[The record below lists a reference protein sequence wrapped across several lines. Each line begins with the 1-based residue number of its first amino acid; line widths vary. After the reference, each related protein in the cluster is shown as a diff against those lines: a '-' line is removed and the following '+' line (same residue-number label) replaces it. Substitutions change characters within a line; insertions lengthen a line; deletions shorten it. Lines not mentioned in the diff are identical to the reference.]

1 MHFRYLFILGC
12 LLAVTSC
19 KSSQAQPG
27 GGSGGIKIDNIIH
40 IGYLARSCGCALQTA
55 QEWDR
60 LSDRVVFLSS
70 FETGV
75 ARMNFNGYDV
85 EMRECQTVRPR
96 GELRRGD
103 HFFTDYRVTRILD
116 RPGRGNPRDDDPR
129 YRDQR
134 DPGDD
139 YPDLGPRYPEDDY
152 QDLGPRNPRDDNRQR
167 EQQPDNR
174 PPSDY
179 GPQPGSIYI
188 PGFRLQDEREY
199 DRDRGYDRDRDRRPP
214 RDKYPWPEYSDI
226 DVRVEYFVVGR
237 CRRWEDPRCRMNYVD
252 AKIIIFK
259 NRVQQHEL
267 KTIGT
272 CGCI

>member
-1 MHFRYLFILGC
+1 M
-12 LLAVTSC
+12 AVSSC
-19 KSSQAQPG
+19 RVSEARPG

-40 IGYLARSCGCALQTA
+40 MGYLARSCGCALQTV

-60 LSDRVVFLSS
+60 LSDRAVFLSS
-70 FETGV
+70 FESGV

-116 RPGRGNPRDDDPR
+116 RPGRLDPRDDPR
-129 YRDQR
+129 YREPR
-134 DPGDD
+134 YPGDD
-139 YPDLGPRYPEDDY
+139 YLDLGPRYPEDDY
-152 QDLGPRNPRDDNRQR
+152 PDMGPRYPGEDNRQR
-167 EQQPDNR
+167 DQRPDNR
-174 PPSDY
+174 APSDY

-199 DRDRGYDRDRDRRPP
+199 DRERNRRPQ
-214 RDKYPWPEYSDI
+214 RENYPWPELSDI
-226 DVRVEYFVVGR
+226 DVRVEYYVVGR

-252 AKIIIFK
+252 AKITIFRNK
-259 NRVQQHEL
+259 AQQHEL